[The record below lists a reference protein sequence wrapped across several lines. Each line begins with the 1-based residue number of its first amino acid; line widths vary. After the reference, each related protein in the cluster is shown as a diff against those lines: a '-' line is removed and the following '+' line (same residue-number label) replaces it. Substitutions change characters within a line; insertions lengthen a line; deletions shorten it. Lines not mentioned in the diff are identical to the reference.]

1 MSDLLSYFRRSPA
14 EGKREKG
21 KRKPGP
27 VAEDAIDLE
36 LMGGEISNVYL
47 DIASVGAP
55 AEKPRPKSPR
65 REMAPPRETAQ
76 PPAPQPNTQA
86 HTQQQAVTLQPP
98 ATPPPQAFV
107 PPPSPSPSPSLA
119 PSPTPYPVAAP
130 SPPPPGTSAR
140 PQRPPPPAV
149 NGQRPAPPRPRRRSD
164 GNGAAPG
171 DRAGLLAVHS
181 VEKSFVGRKVVKGVS
196 FYVRKGE
203 AVGLLGPNGAGK
215 TTVFYMVTGLIKADN
230 GRIELDGRD
239 VTQLPM
245 YQRARLGIGY
255 LPQEASIFR
264 GLTVEDNIRSVLE
277 VVEPDKKRRARDLD
291 ALLEEFNIAR
301 LRKTP
306 AIALSGGE
314 RRRCEIARALATRPN
329 YMLLDEPFA
338 GIDPIAVGDIQS
350 LVRHLT
356 NRGIG
361 VLITDHN
368 VRETL
373 GLTDRA
379 YIIYSGE
386 VLMEGRAEEI
396 VNNPD
401 VRRLYLGEEFRL

>member
-1 MSDLLSYFRRSPA
+1 
-14 EGKREKG
+14 
-21 KRKPGP
+21 
-27 VAEDAIDLE
+27 
-36 LMGGEISNVYL
+36 MGGNISGSYS
-47 DIASVGAP
+47 DIASVPDP
-55 AEKPRPKSPR
+55 AEKARGKPPSRTHQ
-65 REMAPPRETAQ
+65 RERQERGEWQ
-76 PPAPQPNTQA
+76 PAPQ
-86 HTQQQAVTLQPP
+86 
-98 ATPPPQAFV
+98 
-107 PPPSPSPSPSLA
+107 
-119 PSPTPYPVAAP
+119 
-130 SPPPPGTSAR
+130 SPPPPVSR
-140 PQRPPPPAV
+140 S
-149 NGQRPAPPRPRRRSD
+149 RRRSEM
-164 GNGAAPG
+164 NGAGPS
-171 DRAGLLAVHS
+171 DRKGILSVHG
-181 VEKSFVGRKVVKGVS
+181 VEKSFVGRRVVKKVS
-196 FYVRKGE
+196 LYLRKGE

-215 TTVFYMVTGLIKADN
+215 TTVFYMITGLIKADQ
-230 GRIELDGRD
+230 GRIELDGHD
-239 VTQLPM
+239 VTRLPM

-264 GLTVEDNIRSVLE
+264 GLSVEQNIRAVLE
-277 VVEPDKKRRARDLD
+277 VVEPDSRRRQRDLD
-291 ALLEEFNIAR
+291 ALLDEFGITK

-306 AIALSGGE
+306 SIALSGGE
-314 RRRCEIARALATRPN
+314 RRRVEIARSLASRPN

-338 GIDPIAVGDIQS
+338 GIDPIAVGDIQA

-386 VLMEGRAEEI
+386 VLMEGRAEDI

>member
-1 MSDLLSYFRRSPA
+1 VTDIFSYFRRRAAPA
-14 EGKREKG
+14 KRA
-21 KRKPGP
+21 P
-27 VAEDAIDLE
+27 VADDEAMDLASI
-36 LMGGEISNVYL
+36 GGAISNTYL
-47 DIASVGAP
+47 DIASV
-55 AEKPRPKSPR
+55 
-65 REMAPPRETAQ
+65 APPERQARGKI
-76 PPAPQPNTQA
+76 PPQPVPSPT
-86 HTQQQAVTLQPP
+86 P
-98 ATPPPQAFV
+98 ATPPP
-107 PPPSPSPSPSLA
+107 
-119 PSPTPYPVAAP
+119 
-130 SPPPPGTSAR
+130 R
-140 PQRPPPPAV
+140 PQRPPATQ
-149 NGQRPAPPRPRRRSD
+149 NGPRPIARPRRRPD
-164 GNGAAPG
+164 GNGVAPG
-171 DRAGLLAVHS
+171 ERKGLLAVHGI
-181 VEKSFVGRKVVKGVS
+181 EKSFVGRKVVKNVS
-196 FYVRKGE
+196 LYVRKGE

-215 TTVFYMVTGLIKADN
+215 TTVFYMITGLIKADS
-230 GRIELDGRD
+230 GSIELDGCD

-264 GLTVEDNIRSVLE
+264 GLSVEDNIRAVLE
-277 VVEPDKKRRARDLD
+277 VVEPNVRRREQDLD
-291 ALLEEFNIAR
+291 SLLEEFNIAR

-314 RRRCEIARALATRPN
+314 RRRVEIARSLATRPN

-338 GIDPIAVGDIQS
+338 GIDPIAVGDIQA

-386 VLMEGRAEEI
+386 VLMEGRADDI
-396 VNNPD
+396 VNNPE

>member
-1 MSDLLSYFRRSPA
+1 MTDFLSYFRRRAPA
-14 EGKREKG
+14 PR
-21 KRKPGP
+21 P
-27 VAEDAIDLE
+27 VVAATDDMGDIELIGLE
-36 LMGGEISNVYL
+36 TIGGAISNIYL
-47 DIASVGAP
+47 DIASLP
-55 AEKPRPKSPR
+55 PPEKVRAKATSPPPVPDLPPPEKAR
-65 REMAPPRETAQ
+65 AKAPPPPQ
-76 PPAPQPNTQA
+76 PVSDLPPAPAP
-86 HTQQQAVTLQPP
+86 PP
-98 ATPPPQAFV
+98 A
-107 PPPSPSPSPSLA
+107 S
-119 PSPTPYPVAAP
+119 
-130 SPPPPGTSAR
+130 R
-140 PQRPPPPAV
+140 PQRPPGRERPPAQR
-149 NGQRPAPPRPRRRSD
+149 NGAQNGAQNGSSLATRPRRRSD
-164 GNGAAPG
+164 GNGAAG
-171 DRAGLLAVHS
+171 GERKGFLAVHA
-181 VEKSFVGRKVVKGVS
+181 VEKTFVGRKVVKGVS
-196 FYVRKGE
+196 LYVRKGE

-215 TTVFYMVTGLIKADN
+215 TTVFYMMTGLIKADQ
-230 GRIELDGRD
+230 GRIELDGHD
-239 VTQLPM
+239 VTALPM

-264 GLTVEDNIRSVLE
+264 GLTVEENIRAVLE
-277 VVEPDKKRRARDLD
+277 VVEPDSRKRHQDLD

-314 RRRCEIARALATRPN
+314 RRRVEIARALATRPN

-338 GIDPIAVGDIQS
+338 GIDPIAVGDIQA

-386 VLMEGRAEEI
+386 VLMEGRADDI